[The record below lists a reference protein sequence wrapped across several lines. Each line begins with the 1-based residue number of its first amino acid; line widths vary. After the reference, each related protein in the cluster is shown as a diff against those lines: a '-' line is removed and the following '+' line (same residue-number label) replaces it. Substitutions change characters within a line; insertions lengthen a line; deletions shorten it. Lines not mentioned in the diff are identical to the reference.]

1 MFSCVDHALSF
12 AYQHQQQTGK
22 LGILLKNAANGI
34 PLNGGK
40 GSDLKDVA
48 LNIRMTVGTLELVEQ
63 AYCQAKFGYSLD
75 AYGMKILADHVN
87 RKMGDL
93 GFLIGTVLASD
104 LIIYEL
110 LNPSKQIELKS
121 DILPRHALTISQFQT
136 RRQHIKLILSAL
148 HCDVI
153 NALEFLFENKNI
165 IDNSN
170 IYA

>member
-1 MFSCVDHALSF
+1 MFQSVDHALAF

-22 LGILLKNAANGI
+22 LGVMLENAANGI
-34 PLNGGK
+34 LLNGGK
-40 GSDLKDVA
+40 GSDLKEIA
-48 LNIRMTVGTLELVEQ
+48 LGIRLTVSTLDIVEQ

-75 AYGMKILADHVN
+75 AHGMKILADHVN

-110 LNPSKQIELKS
+110 LNPSKQIELKG
-121 DILPRHALTISQFQT
+121 DILPRHALTISQLQT

-165 IDNSN
+165 LNNSD